1 MFGAF
6 FFLNGKVL
14 TRFFKFSNNLKQPM
28 NLIKSIFI
36 FILAGL
42 FEIGGGYLV
51 WQWLKEGKP
60 LWWGILGGIIL
71 ALYGVI
77 ATWQTANFGRV
88 YAAYGG
94 IFIIMALI
102 WAWKVD
108 GFKPDRWDVIGA
120 LIAVIGACI
129 IIYMPRDH

>member
-1 MFGAF
+1 
-6 FFLNGKVL
+6 
-14 TRFFKFSNNLKQPM
+14 M
-28 NLIKSIFI
+28 NLLKSLSI

-60 LWWGILGGIIL
+60 LWFGLLGGLIL
-71 ALYGVI
+71 ALYGVV

-94 IFIIMALI
+94 IFIAMALI

-129 IIYMPRDH
+129 IIYMPRNP